1 MTLTLLAPP
10 AAEPVSVGAFKDFL
24 RVTHTDEDSVI
35 ASVLIAATRA
45 IEARAGLALAPQI
58 WRLELDAVPEET
70 LVLPVSPCVG
80 IDAVGVTGADGTETP
95 VEPASY
101 EFAPGAPGRLRRAA
115 PWPSLGAALSGVRID
130 FRAGYD
136 GDAPAS
142 LLLAVKTLAAHFY
155 ETRASVSNERPYSVP
170 QSVDSLIAPYRQV
183 RL

>member
-1 MTLTLLAPP
+1 MTLTLLASP
-10 AAEPVSVGAFKDFL
+10 AAEPVSIGAFKDYL
-24 RVTHTDEDSVI
+24 RVTHTDEDGVI

-45 IEARAGLALAPQI
+45 IEARAGLALAPQV
-58 WRLELDAVPEET
+58 WRLELDAAPEET
-70 LVLPVSPCVG
+70 LVLPIAPCVG
-80 IDAVGVTGADGTETP
+80 IDAVRVTGGNGEETP
-95 VEPASY
+95 VEPARY

-115 PWPSLGAALSGVRID
+115 PWPPAGSGIGGVRID

-142 LLLAVKTLAAHFY
+142 LLLAVKMLAAHFY
-155 ETRASVSNERPYSVP
+155 ETRASVSTERPYAVP